1 MKFAN
6 AQQENEF
13 YLASLQQLT
22 IFKSRSERALLDT
35 QSRADSAHREA
46 QETRQRYEQV
56 RHLLLVLT
64 VAQLATCTAYFISIS
79 SAVAPA

>member
-1 MKFAN
+1 MCAAKLDRELHEAEVKFAN

-56 RHLLLVLT
+56 QLTLLILK
-64 VAQLATCTAYFISIS
+64 
-79 SAVAPA
+79 

>member
-1 MKFAN
+1 MTGKCGFAAKLDRELHEAEVKFAN
-6 AQQENEF
+6 AQQESEF
-13 YLASLQQLT
+13 YVASLQQLT

-56 RHLLLVLT
+56 RIL
-64 VAQLATCTAYFISIS
+64 C
-79 SAVAPA
+79 P